1 MSGPTPEY
9 GETPLPHDELTALIP
24 DAQAVLPEPPTKL
37 DVYDLEQAFETR
49 VRETLSVAVLG
60 DEIAL
65 DELLTDHFLRKLH
78 RQLYGAIWTWAGQ
91 QRKLETNIGVAPE
104 QIAME
109 TRASFDTLRY
119 RWEHTGDWTAAQLG
133 IAAHADLVRIHP
145 FVDGNG
151 RSTRL
156 LADLVFLA
164 AQDAAE
170 PPAVYDWDVDKQLY
184 VEALR
189 RYDRHR
195 DPTEL
200 AALIGTR
207 LIEE

>member
-1 MSGPTPEY
+1 VSGPTPGY

-24 DAQAVLPEPPTKL
+24 DARAVLPDPPTKL

-60 DEIAL
+60 DEISL
-65 DELLTDHFLRKLH
+65 DQLLTDHFLRNLH

-119 RWEHTGDWTAAQLG
+119 RWEHTDDWTAAQLG

-189 RYDRHR
+189 RYDRRR